1 MRRKGRGAGPEPPGG
16 NAKYGD
22 DEGGTLHVHSVVLKL
37 STFYCQDISFD
48 EEGSSFLIL
57 FRRVL
62 TDGDHNPVTG
72 PLVGISS
79 VSDCQTCRRGWTMSE
94 NT

>member
-1 MRRKGRGAGPEPPGG
+1 MAGPEPPGG

-62 TDGDHNPVTG
+62 TDGDHNLVTG
-72 PLVGISS
+72 AISGDLLC
-79 VSDCQTCRRGWTMSE
+79 V
-94 NT
+94 

>member
-37 STFYCQDISFD
+37 STFYCQDISF
-48 EEGSSFLIL
+48 IL
-57 FRRVL
+57 MRKEAA
-62 TDGDHNPVTG
+62 
-72 PLVGISS
+72 S
-79 VSDCQTCRRGWTMSE
+79 
-94 NT
+94 

>member
-22 DEGGTLHVHSVVLKL
+22 DEGGTLHVHSLVLKL

-48 EEGSSFLIL
+48 GEGSSFLL
-57 FRRVL
+57 L
-62 TDGDHNPVTG
+62 SD
-72 PLVGISS
+72 LQES
-79 VSDCQTCRRGWTMSE
+79 VNRW
-94 NT
+94 